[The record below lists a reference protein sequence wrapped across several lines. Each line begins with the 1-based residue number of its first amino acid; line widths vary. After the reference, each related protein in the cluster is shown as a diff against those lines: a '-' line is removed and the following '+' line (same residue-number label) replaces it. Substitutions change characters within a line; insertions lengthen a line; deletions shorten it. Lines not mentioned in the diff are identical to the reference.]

1 MKRSETDVLYDANG
15 EAGSFLT
22 QHPLL
27 CLTDT
32 IFEDTEAGLH
42 DVSTRVTKLCRFVG
56 GLTEEQYYND
66 QNEAEAKTGRKQAD
80 RADRNEAQRDRE
92 RQWQLRK
99 LRNINLELY
108 HQIGDL
114 LRIKLQVLD
123 VIERIRMAQLER
135 SQENR
140 LRASLKLVKVEDDKS
155 AEGEQLND
163 HTAKNNKKGRTP
175 GERSTTNPHDWVP
188 DSD

>member
-1 MKRSETDVLYDANG
+1 M
-15 EAGSFLT
+15 
-22 QHPLL
+22 
-27 CLTDT
+27 
-32 IFEDTEAGLH
+32 
-42 DVSTRVTKLCRFVG
+42 
-56 GLTEEQYYND
+56 
-66 QNEAEAKTGRKQAD
+66 RK
-80 RADRNEAQRDRE
+80 
-92 RQWQLRK
+92 
-99 LRNINLELY
+99 INLELY

-123 VIERIRMAQLER
+123 AIERIKMAQLER